1 MPIRV
6 LHIIGSLRLGGAQIC
21 LKNIVEHA
29 SKDKIEHFIYPL
41 RSKQI
46 DIPIEGNIIKFP
58 YPNYDPRKFFAI
70 LRICRQYNIDI
81 IHAHLEKPVIGALI
95 ANIICK
101 IPVIVHEHGPVF
113 RKGFKHSIYRIAL
126 RALRSRASQFIAV
139 SMATATELSEKVRVS
154 KENIKL
160 VYNSVDTDKFKP
172 DDHLRQQTR
181 QELNASETQ
190 NVIGFLGRLA
200 WVKGVDLLV
209 EAFAL
214 LSRTNP
220 ELVLV
225 LAGDG
230 PELDSLKQQARRLG
244 ILDKVKFLGF
254 RNDVSQI
261 INAFDIA
268 AIPSRQES
276 LGIVALELM
285 SAKIP
290 IVCSGVEGLA
300 EIVLDNQTGLVT
312 SQNKPEQI
320 AASIETL
327 LHDKELRLKLVENA
341 AQFVTSF
348 DVRSQV
354 DAIEKIYTDLVSC
367 KNMVGNIKKENA

>member
-1 MPIRV
+1 MPVPIRV

-29 SKDKIEHFIYPL
+29 SKDKVEHFIYPL

-46 DIPIEGNIIKFP
+46 DIPIDGNMIKFP

-70 LRICRQYNIDI
+70 LRICKQYNIDI
-81 IHAHLEKPVIGALI
+81 IHAHLEKPVIGALL

-101 IPVIVHEHGPVF
+101 IPVVVHEHGPIF

-139 SMATATELSEKVRVS
+139 SKATATELSEKARIP

-160 VYNSVDTDKFKP
+160 VYNSVDTAKFKP
-172 DDHLRQQTR
+172 DVDLRKKAR
-181 QELNASETQ
+181 QELNVSETQ

-209 EAFAL
+209 DAFAL

-230 PELDSLKQQARRLG
+230 PELDTLKHLAKRLG
-244 ILDKVKFLGF
+244 ISDKVKFMGF
-254 RNDVSQI
+254 RSDISRI
-261 INAFDIA
+261 INSFDISV
-268 AIPSRQES
+268 IPSRQES
-276 LGIVALELM
+276 LGIVALESM
-285 SAKIP
+285 CARVP

-300 EIVLDNQTGLVT
+300 EIITDCRTGLVT
-312 SQNKPEQI
+312 AQNTSEQI
-320 AASIETL
+320 AFCVEKL
-327 LHDKELRLKLVENA
+327 LDDKDLRLKLIENA
-341 AQFVTSF
+341 AHFVIRF

-354 DAIEKIYTDLVSC
+354 DAVEEIYTNLF
-367 KNMVGNIKKENA
+367 

>member
-1 MPIRV
+1 
-6 LHIIGSLRLGGAQIC
+6 IC

-46 DIPIEGNIIKFP
+46 DIPIDGNIIKFP

-81 IHAHLEKPVIGALI
+81 IHAHLEKPVIGALL

-113 RKGFKHSIYRIAL
+113 RKSLKHSIYRIAL

-139 SMATATELSEKVRVS
+139 SKATATELSEKAKIS

-160 VYNSVDTDKFKP
+160 VYNSVDTARFKP
-172 DDHLRQQTR
+172 DDDLRKKVR
-181 QELNASETQ
+181 QELNVSEDQ

-200 WVKGVDLLV
+200 RVKGVDLLI

-230 PELDSLKQQARRLG
+230 SELDSLKQQANRLG
-244 ILDKVKFLGF
+244 ISDKVIFMGF
-254 RNDVSQI
+254 RSDVSRI
-261 INAFDIA
+261 INAFDIS
-268 AIPSRQES
+268 AIPSRQEP

-285 SAKIP
+285 CAKVP
-290 IVCSGVEGLA
+290 IVCSGVEGLG
-300 EIVLDNQTGLVT
+300 EIITDGQTGLIT
-312 SQNKPEQI
+312 PKNTPEKI
-320 AASIETL
+320 AACIETL
-327 LHDKELRLKLVENA
+327 LNDNDLCQKLGENA
-341 AQFVTSF
+341 ALFVTGF
-348 DVRSQV
+348 DVRCQV
-354 DAIEKIYTDLVSC
+354 DAIENIYADMLPNEKDTF
-367 KNMVGNIKKENA
+367 